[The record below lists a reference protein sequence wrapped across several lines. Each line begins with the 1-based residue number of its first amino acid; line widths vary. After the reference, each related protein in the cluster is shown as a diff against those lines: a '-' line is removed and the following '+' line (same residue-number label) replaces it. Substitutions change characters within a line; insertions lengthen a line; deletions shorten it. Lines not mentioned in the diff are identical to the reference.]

1 MAQSHNLFS
10 SMSQRAC
17 DSRLFEEIVRPM
29 LERGLSVRFEAR
41 GCSMSPAIRD
51 GEIVEVMP
59 IVLGKLR
66 KNDIVLARSEN
77 RFRLHRIVMLDPEKD
92 VFVTRGDCGQQND
105 APISGSQILGVAR
118 SKEVRLGW
126 TTVRASFRRGRI
138 LRSAARAQYLL
149 IKLLHVATLAR
160 LGTKLSR
167 S

>member
-1 MAQSHNLFS
+1 
-10 SMSQRAC
+10 MSQRAC

-51 GEIVEVMP
+51 GEIVEVKP
-59 IVLGKLR
+59 VALAKLR

-77 RFRLHRIVMLDPEKD
+77 RFRLHRIVMLDPERG
-92 VFVTRGDCGQQND
+92 VFVTRGDCGQEND
-105 APISGSQILGVAR
+105 APIRGSQILGLAR

-126 TTVRASFRRGRI
+126 TTVRASFRKGRI

-149 IKLLHVATLAR
+149 IKLLHMAAPRRMSDRADV
-160 LGTKLSR
+160 KLDPSDP